1 MFKNIKEGPFGRLLK
16 LDKWRNKEKKNR
28 RKIEKIGTKAA
39 KDTYIHKILD
49 IKKNEKSKE
58 KMEKITRKD
67 IKKSNF
73 F

>member
-1 MFKNIKEGPFGRLLK
+1 MRQMKKIRRGKEQ
-16 LDKWRNKEKKNR
+16 
-28 RKIEKIGTKAA
+28 RKIGKIGTKAA

-49 IKKNEKSKE
+49 IEKNEKSKE